1 LSEEI
6 REIAGRY
13 QLIARI
19 GGGAMGVVWQ
29 AKDIQLDRV
38 VAVKELLMPFG
49 QGEEKVEEAKNR
61 AMREAR
67 IAARL
72 QHPHAIS
79 VFNVVEDG
87 DRPWLIMEYLPSKS
101 LADVIKENGARPI
114 DEVIGIACQL
124 ASALTVAHEAGIVH
138 RDVKPGNVLLGE
150 DGTVKVTD
158 FGISRAI
165 GDVTLTATGEIAG
178 TPAFLAPEV
187 ARGDEASFASD
198 VFSLGATMYTAVEGK
213 PPFGFGD
220 NAIALLY
227 RVSSGD
233 IVPPVQAGKIEPL
246 LLRLLAM
253 EPTDR
258 PTMKQALEELEAF
271 GVTGGAL
278 PTVHELPPPEPVT
291 EVIAPSEGPSKKR
304 LGVALIGVVV
314 LAAIIAGALIAAHN
328 AGNETAAPTNSPS
341 PSVSASVTPTSDAA
355 VPPPQTAPSPSA
367 PPTSSSSSSSS
378 PPTTTSAPSGPAAL
392 EAAVKDYYALVSAK
406 NLQASF
412 AGLSDRFKTAHKQN
426 FETYSSYWN
435 RYRSVTVSNV
445 AAAGSN
451 TVTLTIT
458 TVETGGKTVTER
470 HTYTLVEQNGKWLI
484 DTQNGA

>member
-1 LSEEI
+1 MSEEI

-13 QLIARI
+13 RLIARI

-49 QGEEKVEEAKNR
+49 QGEEKAEEAKNR

-101 LADVIKENGARPI
+101 LADVIKADGARPI

-138 RDVKPGNVLLGE
+138 RDVKPGNILLGE

-213 PPFGFGD
+213 PPFGYGD

-233 IVPPVQAGKIEPL
+233 IVPPAQAGKIEPL
-246 LLRLLAM
+246 MLRLLAM

-271 GVTGGAL
+271 GVTGGSM
-278 PTVHELPPPEPVT
+278 PTVRELPPPEPVAA
-291 EVIAPSEGPSKKR
+291 VASASDGPSKKR

-314 LAAIIAGALIAAHN
+314 LAAIIAAALIAAHN
-328 AGNETAAPTNSPS
+328 AGTETAAPTNSPT
-341 PSVSASVTPTSDAA
+341 PSASVSVTPTSDAA
-355 VPPPQTAPSPSA
+355 VPPPVASPPSSPST
-367 PPTSSSSSSSS
+367 PPTSASS
-378 PPTTTSAPSGPAAL
+378 PTTTNVPTGP
-392 EAAVKDYYALVSAK
+392 EAQVKAVTDYYGLVEAK

-412 AGLSDRFKTAHKQN
+412 AGLSDNFKSSKNQN
-426 FETYSSYWN
+426 FEKYSAFWN
-435 RYRSVTVSNV
+435 RFSAVSVSDVTPAGGNAVNANV
-445 AAAGSN
+445 TFTEKGATS
-451 TVTLTIT
+451 
-458 TVETGGKTVTER
+458 TER
-470 HTYTLVEQNGKWLI
+470 HRYAMVEQNGKWLI
-484 DTQNGA
+484 DSQAMR

>member
-1 LSEEI
+1 
-6 REIAGRY
+6 
-13 QLIARI
+13 
-19 GGGAMGVVWQ
+19 
-29 AKDIQLDRV
+29 
-38 VAVKELLMPFG
+38 MPFG
-49 QGEEKVEEAKNR
+49 QGEAKATEAKNR

-72 QHPHAIS
+72 QHHHAIS

-101 LADVIKENGARPI
+101 LADVIKEDGARPV

-124 ASALTVAHEAGIVH
+124 ASALTAAHEAGIVH

-198 VFSLGATMYTAVEGK
+198 VFSLGATMYTAVEGN
-213 PPFGFGD
+213 PPFGYGD

-233 IVPPVQAGKIEPL
+233 IVPPTQAGKIEPL
-246 LLRLLAM
+246 MLRLLAM

-271 GVTGGAL
+271 GVNGGAI
-278 PTVHELPPPEPVT
+278 PTVRELPVPEPVAGVAT
-291 EVIAPSEGPSKKR
+291 SGGPSKKR

-328 AGNETAAPTNSPS
+328 AGSGTAGPTTSPAPSSEVAPT
-341 PSVSASVTPTSDAA
+341 SAPV
-355 VPPPQTAPSPSA
+355 VPPPLT
-367 PPTSSSSSSSS
+367 SS
-378 PPTTTSAPSGPAAL
+378 PPPATSLSSTTTSAATGP
-392 EAAVKDYYALVSAK
+392 EALVKAVSNYWALVAAK
-406 NLQASF
+406 DLQASF
-412 AGLSDRFKTAHKQN
+412 AGLSDNFKRVKNQDYVR
-426 FETYSSYWN
+426 YSSYWSN
-435 RYRSVTVSNV
+435 YSATVSDV
-445 AAAGSN
+445 ASAGGN
-451 TVTLTIT
+451 AVTATIT
-458 TVETGGKTVTER
+458 YVPNGGKAITER
-470 HTYTLVEQNGKWLI
+470 HRFTLVEQSGKWLI
-484 DTQNGA
+484 DTEQTIG

>member
-1 LSEEI
+1 MSEEI
-6 REIAGRY
+6 REVAGRY
-13 QLIARI
+13 RLIARI

-29 AKDIQLDRV
+29 AKDLQLDRV

-49 QGEEKVEEAKNR
+49 QGEAKAAEAKNR

-101 LADVIKENGARPI
+101 LADVIKEDGARPV

-124 ASALTVAHEAGIVH
+124 ASALAAAHEAGVVH

-213 PPFGFGD
+213 PPFGYGD

-227 RVSSGD
+227 RVSSGE
-233 IVPPVQAGKIEPL
+233 IVPPTQAGKIEPL
-246 LLRLLAM
+246 MLRLLA
-253 EPTDR
+253 TDPRER

-271 GVTGGAL
+271 GVTGGAI
-278 PTVHELPPPEPVT
+278 PTVRELPMPEPVAA
-291 EVIAPSEGPSKKR
+291 VAGSEGPSKKR
-304 LGVALIGVVV
+304 LAVALAGVVV
-314 LAAIIAGALIAAHN
+314 LAAIIAGALVAAHN
-328 AGNETAAPTNSPS
+328 AGSDTAGPSPSPTPTVQAAPT
-341 PSVSASVTPTSDAA
+341 SAAA
-355 VPPPQTAPSPSA
+355 VPPPTL
-367 PPTSSSSSSSS
+367 PPSSSS
-378 PPTTTSAPSGPAAL
+378 TTSPATTASAATGPEAL
-392 EAAVKDYYALVSAK
+392 VKAVQDYYALVPG
-406 NLQASF
+406 NLQVSF
-412 AGLSDRFKTAHKQN
+412 TGLSNTFKTAHNQD
-426 FETYSSYWN
+426 FQSYSGWWN
-435 RYRSVTVSNV
+435 RFSSVTVSGVTSAGGNAVTANV
-445 AAAGSN
+445 TFVPKSG
-451 TVTLTIT
+451 TPT
-458 TVETGGKTVTER
+458 TER
-470 HTYTLVEQNGKWLI
+470 HRYTLVQQNGKWLI
-484 DTQNGA
+484 DTQQIVS

>member
-1 LSEEI
+1 MTEES

-13 QLIARI
+13 RLIARI

-49 QGEEKVEEAKNR
+49 QGEEKVTEAKNR

-72 QHPHAIS
+72 QHHHAIS

-101 LADVIKENGARPI
+101 LADVIKEDGARPV

-124 ASALTVAHEAGIVH
+124 ASALTAAHEAGIVH

-227 RVSSGD
+227 RVSSGE
-233 IVPPVQAGKIEPL
+233 IVPPTQAGKIESL
-246 LLRLLAM
+246 MLRLLAM
-253 EPTDR
+253 EPQER
-258 PTMKQALEELEAF
+258 PTMKQALAELEAF
-271 GVTGGAL
+271 GVDGGAI
-278 PTVHELPPPEPVT
+278 PTVRELPVPEPVAA
-291 EVIAPSEGPSKKR
+291 VAASGGPSKKR

-314 LAAIIAGALIAAHN
+314 LAAIIAASLIAAHN
-328 AGNETAAPTNSPS
+328 AGSGVATPS
-341 PSVSASVTPTSDAA
+341 PSQAPSSEVAATSAPVVPPVTSSPPLSTSPTS
-355 VPPPQTAPSPSA
+355 PSS
-367 PPTSSSSSSSS
+367 
-378 PPTTTSAPSGPAAL
+378 PTTTSAPSGPAAL
-392 EAAVKDYYALVSAK
+392 EAAVKDYYALVAAK

-412 AGLSDRFKTAHKQN
+412 AGLSDNFKRSHNNQT
-426 FETYSSYWN
+426 FETYSAFWN
-435 RYRSVTVSNV
+435 RFSAVVVSEVTAAGGNAVNANV
-445 AAAGSN
+445 AFTEKGATS
-451 TVTLTIT
+451 
-458 TVETGGKTVTER
+458 TER
-470 HTYTLVEQNGKWLI
+470 HRYTLVEQNGKWLI
-484 DTQNGA
+484 DTQAMR

>member
-13 QLIARI
+13 RLIARI

-49 QGEEKVEEAKNR
+49 QGEEKAEEAKNR

-101 LADVIKENGARPI
+101 LADVIKADGARPI

-138 RDVKPGNVLLGE
+138 RDVKPGNILLGE

-213 PPFGFGD
+213 PPFGYGD

-233 IVPPVQAGKIEPL
+233 IVPPTQAGKIEPL
-246 LLRLLAM
+246 MLRLLAM

-271 GVTGGAL
+271 GVTGGSM
-278 PTVHELPPPEPVT
+278 PTVRELPPPEPETAV
-291 EVIAPSEGPSKKR
+291 AAASEGPSKKR

-314 LAAIIAGALIAAHN
+314 LAAIIAAALIAAHN
-328 AGNETAAPTNSPS
+328 TGNGPTASPNSPS
-341 PSVSASVTPTSDAA
+341 PSASTEVTPTSGAA
-355 VPPPQTAPSPSA
+355 APAPADSPSPSSPSA
-367 PPTSSSSSSSS
+367 PPTSSSPS
-378 PPTTTSAPSGPAAL
+378 TTPSAPTGPEAL
-392 EAAVKDYYALVSAK
+392 TKAITDYYGLVPG
-406 NLQASF
+406 NLQAGF
-412 AGLSDRFKTAHKQN
+412 ARLSPNFKATKNQDMASYTRF
-426 FETYSSYWN
+426 WN
-435 RYRSVTVSNV
+435 TIRSVNVSNV
-445 AAAGSN
+445 KATGPN
-451 TVTLTIT
+451 TVTANVLYI
-458 TVETGGKTVTER
+458 EAGGGTSNER
-470 HTYTLVEQNGKWLI
+470 HAYTLVEQNGVWLI
-484 DTQNGA
+484 DSQTKV